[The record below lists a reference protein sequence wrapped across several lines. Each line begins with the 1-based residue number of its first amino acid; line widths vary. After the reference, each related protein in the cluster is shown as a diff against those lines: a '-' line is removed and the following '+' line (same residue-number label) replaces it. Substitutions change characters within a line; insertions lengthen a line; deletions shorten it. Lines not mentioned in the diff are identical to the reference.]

1 MRLVGPVKVIVF
13 VVALSAFH
21 VQDLVPSAEPPT
33 VSVAVPAPPTPTPH
47 LELPPPAPE
56 RIRVGEP
63 PETGLVEQVQSQ
75 ERTQEVTPRTRRF
88 RRRSR
93 NRYPGPIPTPADW
106 RAPDGPVRIA
116 LQAGHWRANEAPR
129 ELSGLRDN
137 GTHWGETDEWEV
149 NLDIARR
156 AGAMLEEMG
165 YAVDILP
172 AVVPPSYRAHL
183 FISIHADGSGD
194 SNASGYRVAG
204 PRRDATGRA
213 SQVVALLEQSYGEST
228 GIRRLPTVTR
238 RMSNY
243 YAFNFRRYEHAL
255 HPMTIG
261 VIIETGFLTSPRDRR
276 VIVGAPE
283 RAARGIVEAVV
294 AFEETPPPGSADG
307 P

>member
-106 RAPDGPVRIA
+106 RG
-116 LQAGHWRANEAPR
+116 
-129 ELSGLRDN
+129 
-137 GTHWGETDEWEV
+137 
-149 NLDIARR
+149 ARR
-156 AGAMLEEMG
+156 SGANRAAG
-165 YAVDILP
+165 
-172 AVVPPSYRAHL
+172 
-183 FISIHADGSGD
+183 
-194 SNASGYRVAG
+194 G
-204 PRRDATGRA
+204 PLA
-213 SQVVALLEQSYGEST
+213 SQ
-228 GIRRLPTVTR
+228 R
-238 RMSNY
+238 
-243 YAFNFRRYEHAL
+243 
-255 HPMTIG
+255 
-261 VIIETGFLTSPRDRR
+261 
-276 VIVGAPE
+276 GAP
-283 RAARGIVEAVV
+283 
-294 AFEETPPPGSADG
+294 
-307 P
+307 